1 MKPFAVA
8 LALLALVFGLA
19 FAFRSGHGS
28 GPPTQAEM
36 EADLICVTCHEPL
49 DESTSPLAMQMK
61 AFIRKKIAAGWTKSE
76 IEDYFVKYLGP
87 QVLAVPRTHGFDL
100 LAWVLPF
107 AGIAVGG
114 VAVGAGAWAWSRNR
128 DESGNVVPAEDG
140 PALGAGLELR
150 VDEALARFDS

>member
-1 MKPFAVA
+1 MRRIAAIVV
-8 LALLALVFGLA
+8 LVLA
-19 FAFRSGHGS
+19 FA
-28 GPPTQAEM
+28 GPATASEQHPSQAEL
-36 EADLICVTCHEPL
+36 ESELVCTTCHEPL

-61 AFIRKKIAAGWTKSE
+61 SFIRKKIAAGWTKSE

-128 DESGNVVPAEDG
+128 DEAGNVVPVEEG

-150 VDEALARFDS
+150 VDEALARFDN